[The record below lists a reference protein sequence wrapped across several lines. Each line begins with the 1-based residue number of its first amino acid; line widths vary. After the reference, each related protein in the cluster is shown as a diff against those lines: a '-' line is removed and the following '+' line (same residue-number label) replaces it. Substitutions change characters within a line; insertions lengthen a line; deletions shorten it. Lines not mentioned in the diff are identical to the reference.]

1 MKNQYKVAI
10 KVGHTKK
17 AKGAYSPTLGESE
30 YDYNLAV
37 AQKLVELGNCGKIKY
52 EMFIFDANISSYTK
66 RQELVAKEINSDE
79 EGFDLVIELHY
90 NSAESHTARGVLVLY
105 YYKSSK
111 GKEAAKVIGDS
122 IFNVFQTE
130 RDPDVGLSSDKQN
143 GYQAVV
149 TPKPVAILLEPFFG
163 SNPQESALFKG
174 DEGKT
179 KYALSIHM
187 GVMNYFKI

>member
-1 MKNQYKVAI
+1 MKQYKVAV
-10 KVGHTKK
+10 KVGHTSY
-17 AKGAYSPTLGESE
+17 AKGAYSLTIGESE

-37 AQKLVELGNCGKIKY
+37 AKKLVELGDCKNIKY
-52 EMFIFDANISSYTK
+52 EMFTFDPKVSSYTK
-66 RQELVAKEINSDE
+66 RQQLVAKKINEDD
-79 EGFDLVIELHY
+79 FDLVIELHY

-111 GKEAAKVIGDS
+111 GREAAKVIGDS